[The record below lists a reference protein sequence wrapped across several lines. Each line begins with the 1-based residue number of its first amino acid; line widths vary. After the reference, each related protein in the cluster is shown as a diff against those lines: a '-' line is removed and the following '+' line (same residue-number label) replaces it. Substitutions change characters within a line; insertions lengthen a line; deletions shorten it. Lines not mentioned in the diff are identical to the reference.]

1 MRAGGGVDGVSDGF
15 SANLDPAATDYRRLS
30 AEDLA
35 AVLGP
40 EHRLARN
47 ETELVRDVNLERVG
61 MELFGWTILAAAVAI
76 AADWIV
82 ANRFYAPREEPPQAT
97 DVVAEFDGLPDDEE
111 QESVGAG
118 AGAEPPPLPR
128 GGRA

>member
-1 MRAGGGVDGVSDGF
+1 
-15 SANLDPAATDYRRLS
+15 
-30 AEDLA
+30 
-35 AVLGP
+35 VLGP

-61 MELFGWTILAAAVAI
+61 MELFGWAILAAAVAI

-82 ANRFYAPREEPPQAT
+82 ANRFYAPRAEPPQAT

-111 QESVGAG
+111 EESVQAG
-118 AGAEPPPLPR
+118 VGTEPPPLPR
-128 GGRA
+128 GDRA